1 MSEKLSRGII
11 TSESSALNEVYGRSH
26 MMKGYSFDDQCR
38 NAEKAQEDIVRQK
51 RAYTTR
57 NNQVSSTKE
66 IISQKKKKINAT
78 ESYNDK
84 NKLQKQ
90 TQSSKGLPSLAECAE
105 ALLQKITIINYG
117 NHLYYYNGRYY
128 QQINDMD
135 VLTLYRDYVDKKIG
149 GEKTVSRIG
158 QLYKFLLSESKL
170 KKESIPMNLPMAVL
184 ENGIYDIVK
193 QKLYRH
199 TSKVI
204 TFSCINAKYVEDEKC
219 PVFEQ
224 FLSDVTGND
233 EVLIERLWMFLG
245 YVLMQTVEAKSFFI
259 MGLAPDSGK
268 SVLGNFI
275 ESLFPRE
282 CVSNIALNDLNKNFS
297 LAPIVGSAVNISLDL
312 PSSRLNADAVSS
324 LKMLTGGDVVTINEK
339 YVPKFSYSNRAKFIF
354 ATNNSISLAEQ
365 DRAFWNRLVYL
376 PFNYTVP
383 KKKQDRCLQRRLDK
397 EKNAIVSKALGKARK
412 LLKNNFVFPTTPSI
426 ERQVR
431 EWQGLENPTIDG
443 FVDEYCVLGK
453 EYAGETVE
461 RLYCVYEQYCYDS
474 GYEPRSRTIFK
485 NYLENTFNLKHT
497 KMRLGAE
504 NPRSA
509 FKGIAIRG
517 DELE

>member
-1 MSEKLSRGII
+1 MSEKISQGII

-26 MMKGYSFDDQCR
+26 MMKGCSFDDRCR
-38 NAEKAQEDIVRQK
+38 NAEKTQEDTVRQK
-51 RAYTTR
+51 RTYTTR
-57 NNQVSSTKE
+57 NNQASSQKE
-66 IISQKKKKINAT
+66 IIFQNKKKINAT

-158 QLYKFLLSESKL
+158 QSYKFLLSESKL

-412 LLKNNFVFPTTPSI
+412 LLKNNFVFPTTPNI

-431 EWQGLENPTIDG
+431 EWQGLENSTIDE
-443 FVDEYCVLGK
+443 FVDEYCLLGK
-453 EYAGETVE
+453 EYAGETIE
-461 RLYCVYEQYCYDS
+461 RLYSLYEQYCYDF
-474 GYEPRSRTIFK
+474 GYEPRSRIIFK
-485 NYLENTFNLKHT
+485 NYLENTFNLRHT

-517 DELE
+517 DEFE

>member
-1 MSEKLSRGII
+1 MSEKISQGII
-11 TSESSALNEVYGRSH
+11 TSESSALNEVYGRLH
-26 MMKGYSFDDQCR
+26 MMKGCSFDDRCR
-38 NAEKAQEDIVRQK
+38 NAEKTQEDTVRQK
-51 RAYTTR
+51 RTYTTR
-57 NNQVSSTKE
+57 NNQASSQKE
-66 IISQKKKKINAT
+66 IIFQNKKKINAT

-412 LLKNNFVFPTTPSI
+412 LLKNNFVFPTTPNI

-431 EWQGLENPTIDG
+431 EWQGLENPTIDE
-443 FVDEYCVLGK
+443 FVDEYCLLGK
-453 EYAGETVE
+453 EYAGETIE
-461 RLYCVYEQYCYDS
+461 RLYSLYEQYCYDF
-474 GYEPRSRTIFK
+474 GYEPRSRIIFK
-485 NYLENTFNLKHT
+485 NYLENTFNLRHT

-517 DELE
+517 DEFE